1 MELINSILG
10 FIIAIG
16 ILVTFHEYGHF
27 IVARLCNVKVLKF
40 SVGFGKAIFKFQSEK
55 STTEYSLCAI
65 PLGGYVQMLESKNPE
80 GKKNDVD
87 EKDYDY
93 CFDKKNVYQRFAI
106 VAAGPIF
113 NLILPIIFFT
123 MTYMNGIGGI
133 KPTIQL
139 ADNDDKYKIISVNDE
154 KVERW
159 QDVRIE
165 ILNNVMNNNQISL
178 SLTNS
183 LNSIRD
189 YKLVYDP
196 AVLNAEGDIIQNIG
210 LKIVY
215 PNREAIIG
223 TVSNKS
229 NNSNM
234 MIGDKILYFDNT
246 LISTWNDC
254 VTFIHSNP
262 NKTVNITALRSN
274 NTINYPVTI
283 LNKNSKGY
291 LGVSHK
297 VDMSDYV
304 NVSYS
309 FSNSISKAISSTT
322 DYTLLTFKM
331 IGRLVMGEANVKNL
345 SGPLSIAQFSGKS
358 LEMGLSYFLY
368 LLAILSVSLG
378 VLNLLPIPMLDGGHL
393 VYYSY
398 EMITGRELPMNI
410 QLVAQ
415 FAGVAILGLIMVV
428 AFYNDFVR
436 IFT

>member
-1 MELINSILG
+1 MEIINSILG

-40 SVGFGKAIFKFQSEK
+40 SVGFGKAMFKYQSDK
-55 STTEYSLCAI
+55 NSTEYSLCAI

-80 GKKNDVD
+80 GEKNDIE

-106 VAAGPIF
+106 VAAGPVF
-113 NLILPIIFFT
+113 NLILAIVFFT

-133 KPTIQL
+133 KPTIQI
-139 ADNDDKYKIISVNDE
+139 ADDDDNYKIVAVNNE

-178 SLTNS
+178 SLMNP
-183 LNSIRD
+183 LKSIRD
-189 YKLVYDP
+189 YKLNYNP
-196 AVLNAEGDIIQNIG
+196 AVLNNEGDIIQNIG

-223 TVSNKS
+223 TVSNDS

-234 MIGDKILYFDNT
+234 MIGDKILYVENT
-246 LISTWNDC
+246 LVSSWDDL

-262 NKTVNITALRSN
+262 NKTVSITALRSD

-297 VDMSDYV
+297 VDMSEYV
-304 NVSYS
+304 NVSYG
-309 FSNSISKAISSTT
+309 FSKSVTKAITSTT

-410 QLVAQ
+410 QLAAQ

>member
-87 EKDYDY
+87 EKDYNY

-113 NLILPIIFFT
+113 NLILAIIFFT

-246 LISTWNDC
+246 LVSTWDDF

-378 VLNLLPIPMLDGGHL
+378 VLNLLPIPMLDGGHR
-393 VYYSY
+393 VYDSY

-415 FAGVAILGLIMVV
+415 FAGVSILGLIMVV

>member
-27 IVARLCNVKVLKF
+27 IVARLCNVRVLKF
-40 SVGFGKAIFKFQSEK
+40 SVGFGKAIFKYQSEK
-55 STTEYSLCAI
+55 SSTEYSLCAI

-80 GKKNDVD
+80 GKKNDVN
-87 EKDYDY
+87 EQDYDY
-93 CFDKKNVYQRFAI
+93 CFDKKSVYQRFAI

-113 NLILPIIFFT
+113 NLILAIVFFT

-133 KPTIQL
+133 KPTIQI
-139 ADNDDKYKIISVNDE
+139 ADNNYKIMSVNDE

-178 SLTNS
+178 TLTNS
-183 LNSIRD
+183 LNSIKD
-189 YKLVYDP
+189 YKLNYNP
-196 AVLNAEGDIIQNIG
+196 SVLNAEGDIIQNIG
-210 LKIVY
+210 LNVVY

-234 MIGDKILYFDNT
+234 MIGDKILYVDNT
-246 LISTWNDC
+246 LVSTWDDF

-262 NKTVNITALRSN
+262 NKTVNITALRSD
-274 NTINYPVTI
+274 NTITYPVTI
-283 LNKNSKGY
+283 LDKNSKGF

-304 NVSYS
+304 NVSYG
-309 FSNSISKAISSTT
+309 FSNSVSKAISSTS

-398 EMITGRELPMNI
+398 EIITGRELPMNI